1 MNYINIYFF
10 TILISFSIIG
20 YGSFLLKIID
30 KNLLKINLGY
40 IGIIGLLSCTIIS
53 YTTIFFVKHGYIHNI
68 ILHLIGVLLFFKFI
82 SKNEI
87 SFNPKVFFITFS
99 ILFIGLLILRNHDD
113 FNYYHLTYSLGL
125 TENKIFFGLGN
136 LGHGY
141 THHSS
146 IFFLNSITYLPIIK
160 HFLFHSIGWI
170 TLFFINLIFIEK
182 LLDKKNKILNFE
194 FYFYLLSF
202 LFINFKFYRIGSY
215 GSDLSGQIIILAIV
229 PLIYELYKFTNIKK
243 IDRSLLTLIILI
255 ITYTTTLKS
264 FMILNFLF
272 LFPLLYF
279 SKIKNIK
286 EIILPKT
293 YIVSFAALFL
303 LIGINISYTGCAI
316 YPVKQTC
323 FEKNIS
329 WSLSK
334 DHVSKMNNWY
344 QQWSK
349 AGAGINYRVEN
360 PDEYIKKLNWLP
372 NWYERYFLYKFK
384 ESLLGLLFLTILV
397 FLIFYSNKK
406 IS

>member
-1 MNYINIYFF
+1 M
-10 TILISFSIIG
+10 
-20 YGSFLLKIID
+20 
-30 KNLLKINLGY
+30 
-40 IGIIGLLSCTIIS
+40 
-53 YTTIFFVKHGYIHNI
+53 
-68 ILHLIGVLLFFKFI
+68 
-82 SKNEI
+82 
-87 SFNPKVFFITFS
+87 
-99 ILFIGLLILRNHDD
+99 
-113 FNYYHLTYSLGL
+113 
-125 TENKIFFGLGN
+125 
-136 LGHGY
+136 
-141 THHSS
+141 
-146 IFFLNSITYLPIIK
+146 
-160 HFLFHSIGWI
+160 
-170 TLFFINLIFIEK
+170 
-182 LLDKKNKILNFE
+182 LDKKNKILNFE

-384 ESLLGLLFLTILV
+384 KTLLGLLFLTILV

-406 IS
+406 I